1 MKKMIEVLYF
11 KWKVLYKQWTDEM
24 PTQLKNPKNIRLNL
38 GKTLWAV
45 SSDYQKVLQTS
56 LNVLIGAVDMNKEE
70 KEKSDEKPQ

>member
-11 KWKVLYKQWTDEM
+11 KWKVLYKKWTEEM
-24 PTQLKNPKNIRLNL
+24 PTQLKSPKNIRLTL

-45 SSDYQKVLQTS
+45 SPDYQKVLQTS

-70 KEKSDEKPQ
+70 KEKSARITR